1 MDTFSP
7 PSIWWNKGGEVVGQ
21 ITPDQL
27 QALLGYASRQ
37 LGMTPEQLAKT
48 VQSGG
53 LQAVSNSVSPENARR
68 INDLVG
74 DPQKAQQFL
83 NSPEVK
89 KALGKLLGGK

>member
-1 MDTFSP
+1 M
-7 PSIWWNKGGEVVGQ
+7 GQ

-37 LGMTPEQLAKT
+37 LGMTPEQLAST
-48 VQSGG
+48 VQNGG
-53 LQAVSNSVSPENARR
+53 LGALSNSVSPENARR

-74 DPQKAQQFL
+74 DKQKAEQFL
-83 NSPEVK
+83 SSPEVQ

>member
-1 MDTFSP
+1 MS
-7 PSIWWNKGGEVVGQ
+7 Q

-27 QALLGYASRQ
+27 HALLAYASRQ

-53 LQAVSNSVSPENARR
+53 IGAVANGVSPENARR

-83 NSPEVK
+83 NSPEVRA
-89 KALGKLLGGK
+89 ALGKLLGGK

>member
-1 MDTFSP
+1 M
-7 PSIWWNKGGEVVGQ
+7 GQ

-27 QALLGYASRQ
+27 QALLNYASRQ

-53 LQAVSNSVSPENARR
+53 LGAVSDSVSPENARR

-83 NSPEVK
+83 SSPEVQ
-89 KALGKLLGGK
+89 KALGKLLGGN